1 MSKKDRRDEKV
12 EFSGFMGEGTNFK
25 GILGFNGTFRIDS
38 EFEGEIV
45 TSDTLIIGESA
56 VISAEIT
63 VGTIYISG
71 KVIGNITAKER
82 VEINSSGEVY
92 GNIKTPI
99 LVIDEGVIFEGNCSM
114 KKGEDKEREK
124 EKIKEKKLAAVPS
137 A

>member
-1 MSKKDRRDEKV
+1 MSRKERRDERI

-63 VGTIYISG
+63 VGTIFISG
-71 KVIGNITAKER
+71 KVVGNITAKER
-82 VEINSSGEVY
+82 VEINATGEVY

-114 KKGEDKEREK
+114 RKEEEK
-124 EKIKEKKLAAVPS
+124 EKEKAKEKKLAVVPN

>member
-1 MSKKDRRDEKV
+1 MVKKDRKDERV

-82 VEINSSGEVY
+82 VEINSTGEVY
-92 GNIKTPI
+92 GNIKTPV
-99 LVIDEGVIFEGNCSM
+99 LVIDEGVIFEGNCAM
-114 KKGEDKEREK
+114 KKSEEK
-124 EKIKEKKLAAVPS
+124 EKNKEKKLTVVPN

>member
-1 MSKKDRRDEKV
+1 MSRKDRKDERI

-45 TSDTLIIGESA
+45 TSDTLIIGETA

-63 VGTIYISG
+63 VGTIYVSG
-71 KVIGNITAKER
+71 KVIGNITAKSR
-82 VEINSSGEVY
+82 VEINSTGEVY
-92 GNIKTPI
+92 GNIKTPV

-114 KKGEDKEREK
+114 KKVEEK
-124 EKIKEKKLAAVPS
+124 EKGKEKEKKLSVVPNS
-137 A
+137 

>member
-1 MSKKDRRDEKV
+1 MSRKDKDERI

-71 KVIGNITAKER
+71 KVVGNITAKER
-82 VEINSSGEVY
+82 VEINATGEVY
-92 GNIKTPI
+92 GNITP
-99 LVIDEGVIFEGNCSM
+99 
-114 KKGEDKEREK
+114 R
-124 EKIKEKKLAAVPS
+124 
-137 A
+137 

>member
-1 MSKKDRRDEKV
+1 MAKKDRKDERV

-71 KVIGNITAKER
+71 KVIGNINAKER
-82 VEINSSGEVY
+82 VEINSTGEVY

-99 LVIDEGVIFEGNCSM
+99 LVIDEGVIFEGNCAM
-114 KKGEDKEREK
+114 KKVEEK
-124 EKIKEKKLAAVPS
+124 EKNKEKKLAVVPNV
-137 A
+137 

>member
-1 MSKKDRRDEKV
+1 MSKRDRRDEKV

-114 KKGEDKEREK
+114 KKEEEKEMEK
-124 EKIKEKKLAAVPS
+124 EKIKEKKLAVVPS